1 MNDSTGA
8 HILAFL
14 KDPKGVAALLPT
26 SAPVV
31 ERLASWVA
39 PEKANLII
47 EYGPGSGVLTRRLL
61 ERLAP
66 GGRLLGIE
74 RNADL
79 AARLASTLGD
89 PRLAVVDDTAQSVRQ
104 IVQRL
109 SLPPADYVVSGIPFF
124 WFDPATAL
132 DIVTQ
137 THDVLRSGGS
147 FITYQVFY
155 QRRRHLR
162 AHLER
167 CFQTV
172 HAELDL
178 RNLPPYRIC
187 EAIK

>member
-8 HILAFL
+8 HFLAFL

-26 SAPVV
+26 AAPVV
-31 ERLASWVA
+31 ERIVA
-39 PEKANLII
+39 TVQPEKANLII

-66 GGRLLGIE
+66 GGRLVGIE

-79 AARLASTLGD
+79 AARLAATLDD
-89 PRLAVVDDTAQSVRQ
+89 PRLTVLDDSAQSVRE

-124 WFDPATAL
+124 WFDRATAL

-137 THDVLRSGGS
+137 THNALRGGGS

-155 QRRRHLR
+155 QRRHHLR

-172 HAELDL
+172 HAQLDL

-187 EAIK
+187 KAVK